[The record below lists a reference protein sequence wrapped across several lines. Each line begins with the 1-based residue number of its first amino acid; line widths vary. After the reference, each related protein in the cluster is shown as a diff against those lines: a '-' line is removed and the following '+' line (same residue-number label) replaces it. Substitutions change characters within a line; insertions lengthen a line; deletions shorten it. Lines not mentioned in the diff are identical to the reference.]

1 MQIFLFA
8 QWLWLSSQDKLQ
20 KKICGKYS
28 RLKFDLFNGKLAFKY
43 EKSFNSSVEINNYKP
58 ES

>member
-1 MQIFLFA
+1 MAVQPG
-8 QWLWLSSQDKLQ
+8 QTPK
-20 KKICGKYS
+20 KKICEKYS

-43 EKSFNSSVEINNYKP
+43 EKSFNSSVEINNYIP

>member
-1 MQIFLFA
+1 MVMAVQPG
-8 QWLWLSSQDKLQ
+8 QTPK

-43 EKSFNSSVEINNYKP
+43 EKSFNSSVEINNYIP